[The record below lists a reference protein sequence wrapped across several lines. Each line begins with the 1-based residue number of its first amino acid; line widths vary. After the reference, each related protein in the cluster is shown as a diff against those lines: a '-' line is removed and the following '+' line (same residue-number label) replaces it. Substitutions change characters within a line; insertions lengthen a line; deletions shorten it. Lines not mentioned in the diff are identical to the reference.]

1 MEKQAKQRNLKHDAN
16 RFTLKC
22 IVICYTV
29 HVAAFKFTLSFLLF
43 QFYNAQWLMERQALP
58 INLRLDA
65 NRFTLKM
72 SCYNANGFIWMLSSS
87 MLHCFYFSSTMFDD

>member
-1 MEKQAKQRNLKHDAN
+1 MNQSRIYKEQSEAL
-16 RFTLKC
+16 
-22 IVICYTV
+22 
-29 HVAAFKFTLSFLLF
+29 VADDNSRISMTNGKAGQTKKS

-58 INLRLDA
+58 TNLRLDA

-87 MLHCFYFSSTMFDD
+87 MLHCVYFSSTMFDD